1 MRRILLGTAV
11 PVVLA
16 SILVGPAVAKTAKA
30 CNAAYAAMAP
40 EAKATQKKPDFLKS
54 CRAEPEVPGAASAI
68 PSTAPPR
75 PYDGLRKPS
84 AAELAD
90 ERKLK
95 RDMNICIGC

>member
-1 MRRILLGTAV
+1 MRRILLGAAV

-16 SILVGPAVAKTAKA
+16 SISLSPAIAKTAKA
-30 CNAAYAAMAP
+30 CNAEYAAMAP
-40 EAKATQKKPDFLKS
+40 EAKATQKKAAFLTA
-54 CRAEPEVPGAASAI
+54 CRAEPEVPGTASAI